1 MSQRPGFPVKLDDA
15 RKPASARTTAAK
27 TVAQPSAASKPSV
40 AKVPLTRPV
49 PKPAAA
55 PSSKALVQPVPAAAQ
70 PRGVGLDSVAVRER
84 MVQKLAEQG
93 IQDKAVLAAMGQVER
108 HRFVESA
115 LANQAYEDT
124 SLPIGL
130 GQTISK
136 PNVVARMIELL
147 RMGTSGKLGRVLEIG
162 TGCGY
167 QAAVLSHVASEVY
180 SIERLRGLHEK
191 ARENLRHFRLANVHL
206 IFGDGMLGYPKGAP
220 YAGIISAAG
229 GDAVPQAW
237 LDQLAVGGRLVAP
250 TITPA
255 GHQALV
261 VMHKTAQGVERSVL
275 EAVHFVPLKS
285 GIA

>member
-1 MSQRPGFPVKLDDA
+1 MSQRPGFPVKLT
-15 RKPASARTTAAK
+15 PTGG
-27 TVAQPSAASKPSV
+27 PSV
-40 AKVPLTRPV
+40 AKKTAATHPAQATVRPA
-49 PKPAAA
+49 PRSSALPASL
-55 PSSKALVQPVPAAAQ
+55 PS
-70 PRGVGLDSVAVRER
+70 PRGTTPSKSGSSMARVSGLGLDSGAVRAR

-93 IQDKAVLAAMGQVER
+93 VRDARVLDAMGVVER
-108 HRFVESA
+108 HQFVESA
-115 LANQAYEDT
+115 LVNQAYEDT
-124 SLPIGL
+124 SLPIGW

-147 RMGTSGKLGRVLEIG
+147 CEGAQGKLGRVLEIG

-167 QAAVLSHVASEVY
+167 QAAVLSHVATEVY

-191 ARENLRHFRLANVHL
+191 ARTHLRPFRLHNVHL

-229 GDAVPQAW
+229 GDAVPETW
-237 LDQLAVGGRLVAP
+237 LDQLAVGGRLIAP

-261 VMHKTAQGVERSVL
+261 VIQKTAQGFDRQVL

-285 GIA
+285 GVA